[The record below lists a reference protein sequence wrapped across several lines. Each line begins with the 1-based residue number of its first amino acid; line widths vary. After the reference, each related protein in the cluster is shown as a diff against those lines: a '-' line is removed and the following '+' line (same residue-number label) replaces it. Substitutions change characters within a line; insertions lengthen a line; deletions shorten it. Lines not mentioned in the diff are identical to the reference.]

1 MTVFGEILPITI
13 GLAMLGV
20 MPMIASVVLISAPG
34 GTGKA
39 WMFTAG

>member
-1 MTVFGEILPITI
+1 MTVLGEILPIAI

-20 MPMIASVVLISAPG
+20 MPMIASVVLISSQG

-39 WMFTAG
+39 WLFTAG